1 MPKHDA
7 NDARKATMTESMQA
21 RVHHVVSRELVLGGQ
36 RSGKSRRAEQ
46 LAATWLARD
55 AAHGATFI
63 ATATAHDADMAA
75 RIARHRAD
83 RAQQL
88 PRMGCVHAP
97 VDLPGAIAQSAAV
110 CDARH
115 LLVID
120 CLTLWLTNWL
130 MPAHTPA
137 HTEESE
143 SNQPPV
149 QDWNRQLALFL
160 EAIDQAAGPVIIV
173 GNEIGLGVIPMGR
186 EVRAFVDALGVLNQ
200 QVAEHCESVTLMCA
214 GLPLALKGM
223 QP

>member
-1 MPKHDA
+1 MSPA
-7 NDARKATMTESMQA
+7 STPNPILPRS
-21 RVHHVVSRELVLGGQ
+21 LFLLGGQ
-36 RSGKSRRAEQ
+36 KSGKSRRAE
-46 LAATWLARD
+46 LLARQWLQADSRHEAALVATGQAWD
-55 AAHGATFI
+55 AE
-63 ATATAHDADMAA
+63 MVE
-75 RIARHRAD
+75 RIARHQHD
-83 RAQQL
+83 RAERVPGMQTIEE
-88 PRMGCVHAP
+88 PR
-97 VDLPGAIAQSAAV
+97 DLATILSTHSRPE
-110 CDARH
+110 R

-130 MPAHTPA
+130 MPAHTPVHTSA

-160 EAIDQAAGPVIIV
+160 EAIDQASGPVIIV

-186 EVRAFVDALGVLNQ
+186 EVRTFVDALGVLNQ